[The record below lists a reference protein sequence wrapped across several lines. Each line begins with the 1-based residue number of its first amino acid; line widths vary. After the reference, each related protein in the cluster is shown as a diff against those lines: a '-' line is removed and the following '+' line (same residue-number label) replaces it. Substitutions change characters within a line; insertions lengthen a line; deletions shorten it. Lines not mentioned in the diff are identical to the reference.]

1 MITSGSPTVWGIDIS
16 TKQIDIA
23 FVTAEGVWQTNSS
36 VLPKKSTDDVG
47 TRLCAAWDTVAR
59 FADAMNS
66 HFPPVYVMLE
76 RPTGRFQS
84 PSLMMTAGIVAG
96 AIASTVEV
104 PMDFIAVSS
113 WKAAV
118 GLGGN
123 ASKASVRQWAENL
136 GGSIVSQDAADALGI
151 ASAAACR
158 VDGWSP
164 TCWVDPPNY
173 G

>member
-1 MITSGSPTVWGIDIS
+1 
-16 TKQIDIA
+16 
-23 FVTAEGVWQTNSS
+23 
-36 VLPKKSTDDVG
+36 
-47 TRLCAAWDTVAR
+47 
-59 FADAMNS
+59 
-66 HFPPVYVMLE
+66 
-76 RPTGRFQS
+76 
-84 PSLMMTAGIVAG
+84 MMTAGIVAG